1 MGENKHLRKKED
13 EVLTIL
19 QNEIAKK
26 YDKLLK
32 RRLNNEVT
40 VSYEKK
46 ERRKVGILK

>member
-1 MGENKHLRKKED
+1 MGENTYLRKKED
-13 EVLTIL
+13 EVLKIL
-19 QNEIAKK
+19 HNEIAKK

-46 ERRKVGILK
+46 DFEVEKDH